1 MKPPGGPSNRLMPGV
16 TGVYRVSRGS
26 WMESGEHPEAYQ
38 EDDAPP
44 LLDALEKLRWRLV
57 KIAGALF
64 LGVFAGFGVAHFTA
78 VTELLVHPVRPFLAH
93 QGGRLAALSP
103 MTPFM
108 LELKVAVV
116 IGILIAFPVILYQIW
131 GHLNPI
137 LEPGER
143 KMLLPSLWASV
154 FLFALGLYVGW
165 LALPISLEWLFKFQA
180 DYVRAVV
187 NADDYFSFAT
197 RLLLAFA
204 IVFEMPIVF
213 MVLTA
218 LGLVTP
224 RFLRAKRRHAVVII
238 AVLSALI
245 TPGDVA
251 SMFLLM
257 VPMVVLYEV
266 SILASALIHRREPE
280 SVEDSGEPSDAESS
294 E

>member
-1 MKPPGGPSNRLMPGV
+1 
-16 TGVYRVSRGS
+16 
-26 WMESGEHPEAYQ
+26 MESGQHPEPQ
-38 EDDAPP
+38 EEDDAPP
-44 LLDALEKLRWRLV
+44 LLDALEKLRWRLF

-64 LGVFAGFGVAHFTA
+64 VGLLAGFAVAHFTPA
-78 VTELLVHPVRPFLAH
+78 TEILVHPVRPFLEH

-108 LELKVAVV
+108 LELKVALV
-116 IGILIAFPVILYQIW
+116 IGILIAFPVILYQLW

-137 LEPGER
+137 LQPGER
-143 KMLLPSLWASV
+143 RLLLPSLWASA
-154 FLFALGLYVGW
+154 FLFGLGLYVGW
-165 LALPISLEWLFKFQA
+165 LALPISLDWLFKFQA

-204 IVFEMPIVF
+204 IVFEMPIFF

-224 RFLRAKRRHAVVII
+224 KFLRAKRRHAIVII

-251 SMFLLM
+251 SMFLMM

-266 SILASALIHRREPE
+266 SILASQLIHRREPE
-280 SVEDSGEPSDAESS
+280 TTEESEEPSDADSTEPVAGASG
-294 E
+294 